1 MDTGGESF
9 MRKLGEKLRL
19 HHIGIV
25 ARDEAQIEEFKQA
38 LGLDEVAR
46 ETIEKY
52 HVTNVFL
59 KCAGETRL
67 HFMIPHKGVLKNYNQ
82 GRGGYHHIAFCARDI
97 TEAQNELERKG
108 IRFIA
113 GEKQQGI
120 GQFQFNFALPNIA
133 GLNVELIYDPE
144 IDWADTE

>member
-1 MDTGGESF
+1 MMSN
-9 MRKLGEKLRL
+9 LGEKLRL

-25 ARDEAQIEEFKQA
+25 ARDEAQIEEFKGI
-38 LGLDEVAR
+38 LGFEEEAR
-46 ETIEKY
+46 ETIDQY

-59 KCAGETRL
+59 KCGGSTKL
-67 HFMIPHKGVLKNYNQ
+67 HFMIPHKGVLKNFNQ

-97 TEAQNELERKG
+97 TEAQQELEQKG

-113 GEKQQGI
+113 GEKQKGI

-133 GLNVELIYDPE
+133 GLNVELIDDPDV
-144 IDWADTE
+144 DWSK

>member
-1 MDTGGESF
+1 MMSI
-9 MRKLGEKLRL
+9 LGEKLRL

-25 ARDEAQIEEFKQA
+25 ARDEAQIEEFKRI
-38 LGLDEVAR
+38 LGFEEEMR

-59 KCAGETRL
+59 KCGGDTKL
-67 HFMIPHKGVLKNYNQ
+67 HFMVPHKGVLKNFNQ
-82 GRGGYHHIAFCARDI
+82 GRGGYHHIAFCAKDI
-97 TEAQNELERKG
+97 SEAQRELEQKG

-113 GEKQQGI
+113 DEKQKGI

-133 GLNVELIYDPE
+133 GLNVELIDDPE
-144 IDWADTE
+144 VDWSE

>member
-1 MDTGGESF
+1 MSV
-9 MRKLGEKLRL
+9 LGEKIRL

-25 ARDEAQIEEFKQA
+25 ARDEAQIEEFKRI
-38 LGLDEVAR
+38 LGFEEESR

-59 KCAGETRL
+59 KCGGDAKI
-67 HFMIPHKGVLKNYNQ
+67 HFMVPHKGVLRNFNQ
-82 GRGGYHHIAFCARDI
+82 GRGGYHHIAFCAKDI
-97 TEAQNELERKG
+97 SEAQRELEQKG

-113 GEKQQGI
+113 GEKQKGI

-133 GLNVELIYDPE
+133 GLNVELIDDPDF
-144 IDWADTE
+144 DWTE

>member
-1 MDTGGESF
+1 MSA
-9 MRKLGEKLRL
+9 LGSKLRL

-25 ARDEAQIEEFKQA
+25 ARDEAQIEEFKR
-38 LGLDEVAR
+38 LLELEEEAR

-59 KCAGETRL
+59 KCAGGSKL
-67 HFMIPHKGVLKNYNQ
+67 HFMVPHKGILKNFNQ

-97 TEAQNELERKG
+97 TEAQKELEGKG

-133 GLNVELIYDPE
+133 GLNVELIDDPE
-144 IDWADTE
+144 VDWPE

>member
-1 MDTGGESF
+1 

>member
-1 MDTGGESF
+1 MSS
-9 MRKLGEKLRL
+9 LGKKLRL

-25 ARDEAQIEEFKQA
+25 ATGEAQIEEFKRT
-38 LGLDEVAR
+38 LGLQEETR

-59 KCAGETRL
+59 TCAGETKL
-67 HFMIPHKGVLKNYNQ
+67 HFMIPHKGILKNFNQ
-82 GRGGYHHIAFCARDI
+82 GRGGFHHIAFCARDI
-97 TEAQNELERKG
+97 TEAQKELEQKG

-113 GEKQQGI
+113 GEKQKGI

-133 GLNVELIYDPE
+133 GLNVELIQDPDV
-144 IDWADTE
+144 DWLETE